1 MRIPEGHVELLRAL
15 QSHLQSCGARGW
27 LVGGYVRDLF
37 LGRVS
42 GDIDI
47 AVDGDALA
55 LSRSFADTTGGSW
68 VPLDEK
74 RNAARIVWPT
84 AAAGAGWPRIV
95 DLARLRAPTLEGD
108 LRGRDFTINAL
119 AVPLD
124 QAGNFDGTQLIDPLG
139 GLHDLRQGILRLC
152 SPRAI
157 LDDWLR
163 MLRAVRLGALLDF
176 RLADD
181 LDAELRARH
190 ALIKDVAAE
199 RVRDELLK
207 LLALPHAAR
216 WVRYLDEVGL
226 LTSIIPELEPARTCD
241 QPVVHFLPVLAHLLE
256 AVVAA
261 EWLIWG

>member
-1 MRIPEGHVELLRAL
+1 MSSMPIPEGHVELLRAL
-15 QSHLQSCGARGW
+15 QSHLQSRRARGW

-68 VPLDEK
+68 VLLDEK

-84 AAAGAGWPRIV
+84 AATSAGWPRIV
-95 DLARLRAPTLEGD
+95 DLARLRAPALAGD
-108 LRGRDFTINAL
+108 LREREFTIKAL

-124 QAGNFDGTQLIDPLG
+124 QAGNFDGAHLIDPLG

-163 MLRAVRLGALLDF
+163 MLRAVRIGALLDF

-190 ALIKDVAAE
+190 ALLKALAAE
-199 RVRDELLK
+199 RVRDLVLQ
-207 LLALPHAAR
+207 LVGLPPAGE
-216 WVRYLDEVGL
+216 WLRYLRPGG
-226 LTSIIPELEPARTCD
+226 PRT
-241 QPVVHFLPVLAHLLE
+241 
-256 AVVAA
+256 
-261 EWLIWG
+261 